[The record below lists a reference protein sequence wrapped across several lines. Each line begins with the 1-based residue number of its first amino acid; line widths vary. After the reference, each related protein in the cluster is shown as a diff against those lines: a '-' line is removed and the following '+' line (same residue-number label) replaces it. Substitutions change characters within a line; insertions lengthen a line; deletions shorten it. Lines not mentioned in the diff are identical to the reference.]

1 MARSPFIVRRTSRSP
16 NQKDIELAAFN
27 ALPLLEQNRIKLEK
41 LEREWSALGS
51 LREITFTIFFG
62 EKIEANSLEK
72 VAKEKGFRTE
82 ITTWSNERR
91 NYQLTAKLMMLPEA
105 ESVTRWE
112 EWFEVQASKVPDFD
126 NSDFDPAYSGDYLDF
141 GADFQGWSYPKR
153 LSPAFQMKDFD
164 GSRNYKNNG
173 DAGDRTL
180 ILFGHNLCEFEASN
194 GWASDKTHST
204 PLPSFKLVPSEFL
217 ANARQHRPS
226 NPAPTASMFSQ
237 WLYSLYA
244 IAFGNDQDRA
254 KGKEAEEYIFFER
267 LKAYAATD
275 HNLMRN
281 QFSDW
286 RLKHNGLNINKTD
299 DLKYFSID
307 DLLVGGEPL
316 RVNPDLIYENQR
328 TRETIIVE
336 IKHSLMHIPSNLWP
350 NIWGQLWCY
359 AQMEEVRDSPKVTV
373 IGEVWGDKYYRGGGQ
388 SVYLRASVR
397 RNPRSIPYDR
407 FFRTLFDIYR
417 GVD

>member
-1 MARSPFIVRRTSRSP
+1 MARSPFIVHRTSRST
-16 NQKDIELAAFN
+16 NQKDSELAAFN

-41 LEREWSALGS
+41 LEREWAALGA
-51 LREITFTIFFG
+51 LREVTFTIFFG
-62 EKIEANSLEK
+62 EKIEANKLEK
-72 VAKEKGFRTE
+72 VAKEKGFRTK
-82 ITTWSNERR
+82 IITWSNEHR
-91 NYQLTAKLMMLPEA
+91 NYQLTAKLLMHPEP

-112 EWFEVQASKVPDFD
+112 KWFEAQASKVPDFD
-126 NSDFDPAYSGDYLDF
+126 HSDHPLGS
-141 GADFQGWSYPKR
+141 GADFQGWSYPER
-153 LSPAFQMKDFD
+153 LSPRFHLKNFD
-164 GSRNYKNNG
+164 GSRNFKNDGN
-173 DAGDRTL
+173 AEDRTRV
-180 ILFGHNLCEFEASN
+180 LFGDNLCDFEASN

-204 PLPSFKLVPSEFL
+204 SAPTFKLVPSEFL
-217 ANARQHRPS
+217 ANARRHKPP

-244 IAFGNDQDRA
+244 NAFGNDQNRA
-254 KGKEAEEYIFFER
+254 EGKKAEDYIFLER
-267 LKAYAATD
+267 QKAYAATD
-275 HNLMRN
+275 YNLMRN

-286 RLKHNGLNINKTD
+286 RLKHNGLSINNTD
-299 DLKYFSID
+299 EQNYFSID

-359 AQMEEVRDSPKVTV
+359 AQMQEVRNSPKVTV
-373 IGEVWGDKYYRGGGQ
+373 IGEVWGDQYYRGGGQ

-397 RNPRSIPYDR
+397 RNPRAVPYDR
-407 FFRTLFDIYR
+407 FFRTLFDIYC